1 MNKKKPLEFLWKP
14 WIFNMKK
21 ELQDLDFGRHYS
33 QFPQTERG
41 GEDEVKGRSVEELP
55 LQRVTFGGDLV

>member
-1 MNKKKPLEFLWKP
+1 
-14 WIFNMKK
+14 MKK